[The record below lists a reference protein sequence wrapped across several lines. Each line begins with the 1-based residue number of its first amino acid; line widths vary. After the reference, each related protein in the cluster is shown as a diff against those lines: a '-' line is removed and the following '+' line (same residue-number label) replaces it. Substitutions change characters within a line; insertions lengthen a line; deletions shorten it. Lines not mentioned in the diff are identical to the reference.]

1 MPIKTVPSKWLY
13 LHVPLLCLS
22 YLMLLAAAGAAL
34 LFIVQ
39 ERRIKHHEPLAAASR
54 LPSLDAMEFFI
65 YRMILWSF
73 PLLTM
78 GILLGT
84 HWAFVT
90 RGRFWEWDSTETF
103 SLVTWIIY
111 AIYLTL
117 RWGFG
122 WRGRRSTYLA
132 LAGFGII
139 LVTLV
144 ALFFFSPLHP
154 MGRMKI

>member
-13 LHVPLLCLS
+13 LHIPMLCLA
-22 YLMLLAAAGAAL
+22 YLMLLAGAGAGL
-34 LFIVQ
+34 LFIIQ
-39 ERRIKHHEPLAAASR
+39 ERRIKHHQSLAATSR
-54 LPSLDAMEFFI
+54 LPSLDAMEVFI
-65 YRMILWSF
+65 YKMILWSF
-73 PLLTM
+73 PLFTL
-78 GILLGT
+78 GLLLGT
-84 HWAFVT
+84 HWAFMT

-117 RWGFG
+117 RWAIG

-132 LAGFGII
+132 LSGFGII

-154 MGRMKI
+154 MGRMNL

>member
-1 MPIKTVPSKWLY
+1 MPMNPVPSKWLY
-13 LHVPLLCLS
+13 LHIPMLCLS
-22 YLMLLAAAGAAL
+22 YLLLLAAAGVGF

-39 ERRIKHHEPLAAASR
+39 ERRIKRHQSLAVASR
-54 LPSLDAMEFFI
+54 LPSLDAMELFI
-65 YRMILWSF
+65 YHMILYAF
-73 PLLTM
+73 PLLTL

-103 SLVTWIIY
+103 SLVTWLIY
-111 AIYLTL
+111 ALYLTL
-117 RWGFG
+117 RWAKG
-122 WRGRRSTYLA
+122 WRGRQSTYLA

-144 ALFFFSPLHP
+144 ALFFFSPLHTL
-154 MGRMKI
+154 GGKKI